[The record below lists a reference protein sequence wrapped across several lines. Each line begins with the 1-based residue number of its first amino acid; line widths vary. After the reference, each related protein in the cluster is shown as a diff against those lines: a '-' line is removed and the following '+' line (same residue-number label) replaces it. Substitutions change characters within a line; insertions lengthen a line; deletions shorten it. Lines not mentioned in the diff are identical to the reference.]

1 MIQNPF
7 SKKSL
12 LAAAFGAALVLPS
25 VPVFA
30 LAINPLAPANGFD
43 VFVKND
49 LTLVRTEGEGALAAG
64 HNLNLALQ
72 GNYQIG
78 SNIKSPYKIGGSTVS
93 LVVGNQVNLSSG
105 NIAYVENG
113 NQVRIGNLGNVK
125 VWEKDLNNASMNTR
139 ITKPSASPDGT
150 PRLEL
155 RTKQSAASIASDSGI
170 DFTTAF
176 TSLEA
181 NAQALSKIAPTGAL
195 PGTFPA
201 DGKITFNLTAGQA
214 NVFDLTAT
222 QLASITEIKF
232 SLTPSLTTPVLF
244 NITSEGK
251 DIVWNPKFAGIGD
264 SQASFILFNFYDA
277 KGSITIGSGG
287 STSIGAILAPDADI
301 YGRNNSNITGQV
313 IAKSFYHDGGELHD
327 SPFTATFEVPPP
339 PKVPD
344 TGSTLVLLASS
355 LLFLEVL
362 RRRVVA

>member
-181 NAQALSKIAPTGAL
+181 NAQALSKIAPHRSAARHL
-195 PGTFPA
+195 P
-201 DGKITFNLTAGQA
+201 
-214 NVFDLTAT
+214 
-222 QLASITEIKF
+222 
-232 SLTPSLTTPVLF
+232 
-244 NITSEGK
+244 
-251 DIVWNPKFAGIGD
+251 
-264 SQASFILFNFYDA
+264 
-277 KGSITIGSGG
+277 
-287 STSIGAILAPDADI
+287 
-301 YGRNNSNITGQV
+301 
-313 IAKSFYHDGGELHD
+313 
-327 SPFTATFEVPPP
+327 
-339 PKVPD
+339 
-344 TGSTLVLLASS
+344 
-355 LLFLEVL
+355 
-362 RRRVVA
+362 RRRENHFQPHRGPGECLRPHRHAAGVDHGDQILPDPEPHDPRALQYHFRRKRYRMEPEVCGHR